1 MNCQSNI
8 FILIRLQEI
17 RLNFIKE
24 VLEKKE
30 ASLEKRNMERMEA
43 RWQKKLQEREMLKE
57 KIEIKK
63 SKCTQKFI

>member
-1 MNCQSNI
+1 MNGNTEKMNCQSNI

-43 RWQKKLQEREMLKE
+43 RWQKNFKNE
-57 KIEIKK
+57 K
-63 SKCTQKFI
+63 C